1 MQSSIPLGRIAGIPV
16 SANWSLVPLLALL
29 VWQLAAVVFPATN
42 PGLGSGTYLAMGTIA
57 ALVFAV
63 SILAHEFGHAVQA
76 RREGMT
82 IHSITLWLFG
92 GVARFEGFFP
102 SGAAE
107 IRVAL
112 AGPAVSIVLG
122 GALFGVA
129 QISAIPDAPSTVI
142 WWLAMINL
150 ILGVFNMLPALPLDG
165 GRTFRGIV
173 WATTGD
179 LARATRMAMALSRV
193 LAAGVIAV
201 GLLMA
206 ISYGDTVGGIWLAFI
221 GVFILQAANIEG
233 QINTAPARTPHPATA
248 PTASGPTVPYGHSPA
263 PPGHARSGDARS
275 LMHPFG
281 ASVTPDARIADLLGP
296 LGASPY
302 GTAYPVIDNGEV
314 QGLLLREVVL
324 AMPAGALEN
333 ARAADL
339 LVRRADLTVVGPDTP
354 AAAVEEAV
362 THDRWGRALVVD
374 DGILVG
380 FIGLQDF
387 RRHPVIG

>member
-29 VWQLAAVVFPATN
+29 VWQLAEVVFPATN
-42 PGLGSGTYLAMGTIA
+42 PGLGSGTYLLMGTAGAI
-57 ALVFAV
+57 VFAV

-92 GVARFEGFFP
+92 GMARFEGFFP

-107 IRVAL
+107 IRIAL

-129 QISAIPDAPSTVI
+129 QIGAIPDAPSTVI

-173 WATTGD
+173 WAATRD
-179 LARATRMAMALSRV
+179 LSRATRIATGLSRV

-201 GLLMA
+201 GLLLA
-206 ISYGDTVGGIWLAFI
+206 VSYGDTVGGIWLAFI

-233 QINTAPARTPHPATA
+233 QINTLPAGTSGGPSPTGRPPA
-248 PTASGPTVPYGHSPA
+248 SSRYDPA
-263 PPGHARSGDARS
+263 PVTANGTVDARS

-281 ASVTPDARIADLLGP
+281 ASVTPDARIADLLAP
-296 LGASPY
+296 LEASPY

-324 AMPAGALEN
+324 AMPPDGLAA

-339 LVRRADLTVVGPDTP
+339 LVRRADLTVVGPETP
-354 AAAVEEAV
+354 ASSVEEAV

-387 RRHPVIG
+387 RRHPIIG